1 MANSKGDIGINVRG
15 VILHTNHA
23 TLTRF
28 PESMLAKMFNS
39 ENLDETSLMKAGK
52 KDTQGNY
59 LIDPDH
65 GPWTM
70 DHDPEVMRTHPFC
83 K

>member
-1 MANSKGDIGINVRG
+1 MDNSKFDIGINVNG
-15 VILHTNHA
+15 VILHTNRA
-23 TLTRF
+23 ALTRF

-39 ENLDETSLMKAGK
+39 EILDETSLMKPAK
-52 KDTQGNY
+52 KDEQGNY

-65 GPWTM
+65 GPWTI